1 MEFDMNRRF
10 AVLRSK
16 AARVGSAL
24 VAATLA
30 PVAFAQATD
39 PFDAALATVTTKV
52 NGYAAALVGLAA
64 IAVVFMVAIKYVK
77 KIPKAS

>member
-1 MEFDMNRRF
+1 MNRRF

-16 AARVGSAL
+16 AARVGSA
-24 VAATLA
+24 VFAATLA

-52 NGYAAALVGLAA
+52 NGYSASLVGLAA
-64 IAVVFMVAIKYVK
+64 VSVVFIVAIKYVK
-77 KIPKAS
+77 RIPKAS